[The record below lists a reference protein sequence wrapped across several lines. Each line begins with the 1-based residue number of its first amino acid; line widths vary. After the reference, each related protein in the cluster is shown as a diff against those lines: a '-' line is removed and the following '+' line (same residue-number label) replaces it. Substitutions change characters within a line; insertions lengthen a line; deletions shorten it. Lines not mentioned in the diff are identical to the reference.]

1 MTGDRGPEDELL
13 PEQTSDDRDA
23 AWGERPDV
31 DDDERY
37 LREVPPHHG
46 D

>member
-1 MTGDRGPEDELL
+1 MGPEDELL
-13 PEQTSDDRDA
+13 PDITDDERDLG
-23 AWGERPDV
+23 WGERDGG
-31 DDDERY
+31 DDERY